1 MNAVVL
7 HMPKKSPQV
16 EDGHLKIANEL
27 FEAIMAFPF
36 GKNELRVLLA
46 VLRKTY
52 GYGKKEDDLSASQL
66 GALLGTMARP
76 HITTALNVLATMGV
90 IHKRP
95 GKYGSIVGIN
105 KDYSKWNASTKS
117 VQGGSTGTVHPT
129 STKSVQVYEN
139 GTYGQGATMYENRT
153 QGCTDSVQVD
163 STESVHTKDNLPKDN
178 QQKESADADSC
189 DDQLPLLDAEPGNA
203 PPPVVQLPLQDG
215 SEFLPTDSDVAGWSA
230 AFPAVDV
237 PGEFRRMRAW
247 LDANKAQRKTRRG
260 IARFVVSWLGRA
272 QRDATN
278 PQANRPG
285 RNGKPQGGQIH
296 GNFNDQDYRAGV
308 SEDGRF

>member
-117 VQGGSTGTVHPT
+117 VQGGCTETVHPA
-129 STKSVQVYEN
+129 STDSVQVYGN
-139 GTYGQGATMYENRT
+139 GTSSQDATLYEKGVE
-153 QGCTDSVQVD
+153 GCTDSVQVA

-215 SEFLPTDSDVAGWSA
+215 SEFSPTDAQVAEWSA
-230 AFPAVDV
+230 AFPLVDV
-237 PGEFRRMRAW
+237 PGALKRMRVWCAAKP
-247 LDANKAQRKTRRG
+247 ANRKTRRG
-260 IARFVVSWLGRA
+260 IAAFIVNWLSGD
-272 QRDATN
+272 QDKATN

>member
-1 MNAVVL
+1 MSAVVL

-105 KDYSKWNASTKS
+105 KDYSRWNASTKS
-117 VQGGSTGTVHPT
+117 VQGGSTETVHPT
-129 STKSVQVYEN
+129 STDSVQVYEN
-139 GTYGQGATMYENRT
+139 GTSSQDATLYEKGVE
-153 QGCTDSVQVD
+153 GCTDSVQVD

-189 DDQLPLLDAEPGNA
+189 ADQLPLLAAEAGKA
-203 PPPVVQLPLQDG
+203 PPPVVQLPLEDG
-215 SEFLPTDSDVAGWSA
+215 SEFVPTESDVAGWSA

-247 LDANKAQRKTRRG
+247 LDANKTQRKTRRG
-260 IARFVVSWLGRA
+260 IARFVVSWLGRG

-278 PQANRPG
+278 PQANRHG

-296 GNFNDQDYRAGV
+296 GNFNDQDYRSGV

>member
-117 VQGGSTGTVHPT
+117 VQGGSTETVHPA
-129 STKSVQVYEN
+129 STDSVQVYGN
-139 GTYGQGATMYENRT
+139 GTSSQDATLYEKGVE
-153 QGCTDSVQVD
+153 GCTDSVQVA

-215 SEFLPTDSDVAGWSA
+215 SEFLPTDADVAGWSA

-278 PQANRPG
+278 PQAHRPG

-296 GNFNDQDYRAGV
+296 ANFNEQDYRAGV
-308 SEDGRF
+308 SDDGRF

>member
-1 MNAVVL
+1 MSAVVL
-7 HMPKKSPQV
+7 KMTPKSPQL
-16 EDGHLKIANEL
+16 EEGHTQISNEL
-27 FEAIMAFPF
+27 LEAITAHPF
-36 GKNELRVLLA
+36 KQTTLRVLLA
-46 VLRKTY
+46 LIRKTY
-52 GYGKKEDDLSASQL
+52 GFNKKEDDLSASQL
-66 GALLGTMARP
+66 GALLGDMKRQ
-76 HITTALNVLATMGV
+76 HITTALNELAGMRV

-105 KDYSKWNASTKS
+105 KDYSQWLDSPKSGQVNESRTSETTSPNLGQVNESGTTTSPNLGQVASPNF
-117 VQGGSTGTVHPT
+117 G
-129 STKSVQVYEN
+129 
-139 GTYGQGATMYENRT
+139 
-153 QGCTDSVQVD
+153 
-163 STESVHTKDNLPKDN
+163 HTKDNLPKDN

-189 DDQLPLLDAEPGNA
+189 ADQLPLLAAEPGNA

-215 SEFLPTDSDVAGWSA
+215 SEFLPTDIDVAGWSA

-237 PGEFRRMRAW
+237 SGEFRRMRAW

-296 GNFNDQDYRAGV
+296 GNFNEQDYRAGV